1 MKCSYHALKGENAIF
16 PFGFHCTG
24 MPIQAAANKLKHE
37 IETYGCPPVF
47 PEDHPSDEPE
57 STQPAE
63 QQKEATVGEFHGK
76 KTKLVAK
83 TGGSSVHQWTILE
96 KQGIPAEEIP
106 KFVVG
111 RVYPH
116 FTQDPEHWLRYFP
129 PLGMQDLKK
138 FGLCSD
144 FRRSFITTSVNPYY
158 DHFVRWQFL
167 KLREAGR
174 VKFGKRPSIYS
185 PLDGQIC
192 ADHDRASGE
201 GVLPQMFTC
210 IKIKLLEKP
219 AKLASLNDENV
230 YLIAATLR
238 PETMVGQTMA
248 NDR

>member
-1 MKCSYHALKGENAIF
+1 MKCSYHALKGENSIF

-57 STQPAE
+57 PTQPAE

-111 RVYPH
+111 RRLS
-116 FTQDPEHWLRYFP
+116 E
-129 PLGMQDLKK
+129 
-138 FGLCSD
+138 S
-144 FRRSFITTSVNPYY
+144 SS
-158 DHFVRWQFL
+158 
-167 KLREAGR
+167 
-174 VKFGKRPSIYS
+174 
-185 PLDGQIC
+185 
-192 ADHDRASGE
+192 
-201 GVLPQMFTC
+201 
-210 IKIKLLEKP
+210 
-219 AKLASLNDENV
+219 
-230 YLIAATLR
+230 
-238 PETMVGQTMA
+238 
-248 NDR
+248 